1 MPTSWSWLINFII
14 LNFCPLES
22 SHIQFP
28 KIVQFL
34 FIALFS
40 GEDIHEVSILI
51 HLQNCGV
58 PSSRTWPWS
67 FSEFDFFPSVSFKS
81 IFEHLI
87 CPLPE
92 SETAKYPH
100 RVLIYQSSVL
110 ISWPW
115 QIVQIIIQRLGL
127 DHLPLV
133 LLSFE
138 FKWIHIHIW
147 SFDRTSSKQIHFLI
161 VHYRCMIAHWLRPEI
176 LMEGWAVDLL
186 PLRIGLELWLSMIEL
201 YQHAAIQTPNIAHQA
216 LGNIFASEYKDF
228 SSIFKSTMVPS
239 FWRISIL
246 NKKFIP
252 VCIWNSLIKLIMYLV
267 KRAGFVTGVGAFASL
282 GSCSLSLHAE
292 AGGTLVKVF

>member
-1 MPTSWSWLINFII
+1 MPTSCSWLIEFII

-40 GEDIHEVSILI
+40 SEDVHEVSILI
-51 HLQNCGV
+51 RLQNCGV
-58 PSSRTWPWS
+58 SSSWTWPWS

-100 RVLIYQSSVL
+100 GVLKDQSSVL

-115 QIVQIIIQRLGL
+115 QIVKIIIQRLGL

-161 VHYRCMIAHWLRPEI
+161 VNYRRMIAHWLRPKI
-176 LMEGWAVDLL
+176 LVKGWGNDLL
-186 PLRIGLELWLSMIEL
+186 PLGISLVLWLSMIEL
-201 YQHAAIQTPNIAHQA
+201 NQHAAIQAPNIAHQA

-228 SSIFKSTMVPS
+228 SSSGRRWIFKSTMVPS
-239 FWRISIL
+239 FWWISIL
-246 NKKFIP
+246 NKEFIP
-252 VCIWNSLIKLIMYLV
+252 VGIWNSLIKLIVYLV
-267 KRAGFVTGVGAFASL
+267 ERARLVLTGVGAFTS
-282 GSCSLSLHAE
+282 GSCCALSLHA
-292 AGGTLVKVF
+292 